1 MTDARLYSLL
11 ADGVLVLHASY
22 VLFVVGGQ
30 LLIVA
35 GWIRHWQWTR
45 NGWFRWLHLGAIGF
59 VVAEAWLGVRC
70 PLTLLENNLRELAG
84 SARYDMSFIG
94 HWLGRLL
101 FYAAPA
107 WAFTLLYSLFGLLV
121 VITLVLYPPRRT

>member
-1 MTDARLYSLL
+1 MDVHLYAWL

-30 LLIVA
+30 LLIVV
-35 GWIRHWQWTR
+35 GWIRHWAWTR
-45 NGWFRWLHLGAIGF
+45 NGWFRWLHLGAISF
-59 VVAEAWLGVRC
+59 VVAEIWLGMRC

-84 SARYDMSFIG
+84 SPRYDMSFIG

-101 FYAAPA
+101 FYTAPA
-107 WAFTLLYSLFGLLV
+107 WVFTLLYTLFGLLV
-121 VITLVLYPPRRT
+121 VITLMLYPPRRT

>member
-1 MTDARLYSLL
+1 MDVRLYAWL

-30 LLIVA
+30 LLIVV
-35 GWIRHWQWTR
+35 GWIRHWAWTR

-59 VVAEAWLGVRC
+59 VVTEAWLGVRC

-101 FYAAPA
+101 FYTAPA
-107 WAFTLLYSLFGLLV
+107 WVFTLLYTLFGLLV
-121 VITLVLYPPRRT
+121 VITLMLYPPRRT